1 MRPLALMKSRCCGPK
16 LHGITQKRVSTAAQS
31 PRPLVISG
39 IHPPGVF
46 DITDAWDVTG
56 AIDWT
61 WETVNAMK
69 LVVEINSDGKKTALN
84 TIWLVVAYALP

>member
-1 MRPLALMKSRCCGPK
+1 MKSRCCGPK
-16 LHGITQKRVSTAAQS
+16 LHGITQKGSARRPRVLAHRLSRGYT
-31 PRPLVISG
+31 RREF
-39 IHPPGVF
+39 F

-61 WETVNAMK
+61 VDLVNN
-69 LVVEINSDGKKTALN
+69 LRVVVQNNDPNGKKTKLN